1 MKTSCYPLHGEVE
14 AVHQLVLAHEV
25 VDGALIQAAV
35 VLLMLLLLP
44 ILLSPAG
51 VVDVDDAAAGLGHA
65 AADLHRQLAEAAHD
79 AAVVAVTA
87 ASYFYRSVATCI
99 TQDFEL
105 LSAKHTYKP

>member
-1 MKTSCYPLHGEVE
+1 MPSPNFVKTSCYPLHGEVE

-25 VDGALIQAAV
+25 VDGALVQAAV
-35 VLLMLLLLP
+35 VLLMLLLLLP
-44 ILLSPAG
+44 VQVSPAG

-87 ASYFYRSVATCI
+87 ASYFYRSVATCL
-99 TQDFEL
+99 T
-105 LSAKHTYKP
+105 